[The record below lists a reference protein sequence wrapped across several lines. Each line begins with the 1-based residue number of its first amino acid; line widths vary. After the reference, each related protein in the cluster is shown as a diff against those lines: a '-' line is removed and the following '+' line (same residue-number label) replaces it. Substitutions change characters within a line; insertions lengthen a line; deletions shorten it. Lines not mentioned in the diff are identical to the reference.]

1 MNCFKARKSL
11 IGAFTFHYTHTR
23 FISEIQQKIKNSYYS
38 MYGDVLMSSSRI
50 GQLLDES
57 ADKYGDQ
64 TAFISMHQN
73 LSKNFSEF
81 RNEADKLASGFI
93 SLGLRRGD
101 RIAICSPNCY
111 EWPLTQFAAAKAGLI
126 LVNLNPAFQ
135 HNELVLCLNKA
146 SCKALVISDVFKTQD
161 YYKMLLQIAPD
172 LPKNNSEK
180 FQSSIVPHLERV
192 IMISDKKKN
201 GIINFKDVLNN
212 GNKESATILAETEK
226 LIQFDDPVNIQFTS
240 GTTGEPKGAV
250 LTHHNLVNN
259 ALLGGRRFGYS
270 LMKYIV
276 CCQLPLFHSFGCV
289 HISLTTVFYQGIC
302 VFPSA
307 GFDAV
312 SSLRA
317 IEKHRCSIIF
327 GTPTMYVD
335 LINNYKS
342 DEFNISSLNRAI
354 LGGAA
359 SPPALVEDI
368 QKILK
373 IPNIQVGY
381 GATETSPAV
390 ACNKLIDDFEN
401 VTKGILQ
408 PLEYVE
414 TKIINDKGQV
424 IPVNTRGELC
434 VRGHNV
440 FIGYWQEKKPS
451 KEIPDKLR
459 WYHTGDL
466 AVMNEYGFI
475 RIVGRIKDMIIRGG
489 ENIFPLEVESYLSSH
504 PAVLEVHICGVPDER
519 MGEEACAWIN
529 LKKNMNLTEKEV
541 KEFCKG
547 KISHFKIP
555 KYIMFVEEFPKTQSG
570 KIKKFEMS
578 RISAE
583 KLNL

>member
-1 MNCFKARKSL
+1 MNCFKVRKSFVRAL
-11 IGAFTFHYTHTR
+11 KSHYTHTR
-23 FISEIQQKIKNSYYS
+23 FISEIQQKIKNSYYA
-38 MYGDVLMSSSRI
+38 MYGDVLLSGSRI
-50 GQLLDES
+50 GQLLDET
-57 ADKYGDQ
+57 ADKYGDK
-64 TAFISMHQN
+64 TAFISMHQDI
-73 LSKNFSEF
+73 SKNYSEF
-81 RNEADKLASGFI
+81 RDEADRLASGFI

-101 RIAICSPNCY
+101 RIGICSPNCY

-135 HNELVLCLNKA
+135 SKELAFCLNKA
-146 SCKALVISDVFKTQD
+146 SCKALVISDAFKTQD

-172 LPKNNSEK
+172 LSENKSEK
-180 FQSSIVPHLERV
+180 IQSKNLPHLESV
-192 IMISDKKKN
+192 IIMSDKKKN
-201 GIINFKDVLNN
+201 GILNFKDVLNN

-259 ALLGGRRFGYS
+259 ALLGGRRFGYNM
-270 LMKYIV
+270 MKYIV

-289 HISLTTVFYQGIC
+289 HISLTTVFYQGTC
-302 VFPSA
+302 VFPCA

-312 SSLRA
+312 SSLQA
-317 IEKHRCSIIF
+317 IEKYRCSIVF

-342 DEFNISSLNRAI
+342 GEYNISSLNRGI

-368 QKILK
+368 RKMLR
-373 IPNIQVGY
+373 IPNLQVGY

-414 TKIINDKGQV
+414 TKVINDKGHV
-424 IPVNTRGELC
+424 VPINTQGELC

-440 FIGYWQEKKPS
+440 FMGYWQEKNPS
-451 KEIPDKLR
+451 KQAPDKLR

-466 AVMNEYGFI
+466 AVMNEYGYI

-489 ENIFPLEVESYLSSH
+489 ENIYPLEVESFISTH
-504 PAVLEVHICGVPDER
+504 PSVLEVHICGIPDER
-519 MGEEACAWIN
+519 MGEEACAWIHV
-529 LKKNMNLTEKEV
+529 KKGMSLNEKEV

-555 KYIMFVEEFPKTQSG
+555 RYIMFVEDFPKTHSG

-578 RISAE
+578 KISAE